1 MMWTGN
7 RPTTTIMLASD
18 GSIRLKYVHPGGELR
33 ETLGAAPAQKRRS
46 VSSIG
51 SIIDGDTTAGLSAA
65 SPLGLL
71 AILLLIG
78 P

>member
-1 MMWTGN
+1 MWTGK
-7 RPTTTIMLASD
+7 RPKATIMLAIG
-18 GSIRLKYVHPGGELR
+18 GSIRLKYAHPGGEAR
-33 ETLGAAPAQKRRS
+33 KTFGAAPAQKRRS

-51 SIIDGDTTAGLSAA
+51 SIIDGDTTAGLPAA

>member
-1 MMWTGN
+1 MWTGK
-7 RPTTTIMLASD
+7 RPKATIMLAIG
-18 GSIRLKYVHPGGELR
+18 GSIRLKYAHPGGEMR
-33 ETLGAAPAQKRRS
+33 KAIGAAPAQKRRS

-51 SIIDGDTTAGLSAA
+51 SIIDGDTTADLSAA

-71 AILLLIG
+71 ATLLLIG